1 MSLWHSLQTSRQN
14 NIFGCMTLEY
24 WNVSRYHIWCKI
36 LTHWGE
42 QLEQSMKDFLR
53 VKILDNILRGIKRN
67 TSSSLAKWK
76 LRLNFLT
83 IIKILASFHCNF
95 TPAQLWNSRCMH
107 DQNSI
112 WNRAVR
118 GTSNRKC
125 EQYGFLFPH
134 QYFIFWNE
142 FLAVCL
148 Y

>member
-1 MSLWHSLQTSRQN
+1 MWHSFQTSRQN

-24 WNVSRYHIWCKI
+24 WNVSIIYDVKYSHIEESRWRNPWKI
-36 LTHWGE
+36 
-42 QLEQSMKDFLR
+42 FLR

-112 WNRAVR
+112 WNRAIQ
-118 GTSNRKC
+118 GTSSRKC

-134 QYFIFWNE
+134 QYFVFWNE